1 MEEVHFFICIEDGR
15 SHNLLLDHYSAD
27 DKTQTQKEGGEGPR
41 VLPNR
46 PAWGEERACG
56 SCRIVLRGGRRGSGV
71 TVTWRIRMEA
81 PGV

>member
-27 DKTQTQKEGGEGPR
+27 DKTQTRTKKRGPAVPAESSCVGG
-41 VLPNR
+41 
-46 PAWGEERACG
+46 
-56 SCRIVLRGGRRGSGV
+56 SRGSGV
-71 TVTWRIRMEA
+71 TVTWRIKMGA